1 MFSCHTLNLRGQQL
15 QTLSQRSVLFG
26 QSIQALVGCHSTIL
40 RFLFRRKI
48 RVSQLTA

>member
-1 MFSCHTLNLRGQQL
+1 L